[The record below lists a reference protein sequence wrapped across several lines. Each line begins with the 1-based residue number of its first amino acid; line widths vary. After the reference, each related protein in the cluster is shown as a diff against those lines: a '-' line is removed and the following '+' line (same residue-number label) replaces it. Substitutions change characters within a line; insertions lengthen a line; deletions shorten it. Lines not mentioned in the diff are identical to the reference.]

1 MTEIN
6 GKGIY
11 NGVAMGKLYFCEKP
25 ESSVKRKHIKDTKKE
40 EERIFSAIEKAG
52 AELDELYSKALPEV
66 GEANAEIFKI
76 HQMMLEDPDYIDSI
90 KNIINS
96 QKVNAEYAVAKTSEI
111 FYQTFSSME
120 DEYMKARSS
129 DVRDISNR
137 LITILE
143 GTKIKKEKFS
153 EPYII
158 AADDLTPSETVQL
171 DKEKLLGIVTF
182 GGSPTSHTAI
192 LARTMNIPA
201 IIGTGKIDLR
211 YDGETAV
218 LDGSSGTLYITP
230 DENIINDYKK
240 RKKADEEQN
249 RLLEKLKGQ
258 KNITK
263 SGREIMLYA
272 NIGRPEDTANV
283 IYNDAGGIGL
293 FRSEFLYLESETYP
307 SEDKQFAAYKS
318 VLEKMGSKRVII
330 RTLDIGADK
339 KTDYFNLPSEENPA
353 MGFRAIRICLKNKDL
368 FKTQLRA
375 LLRASVYGRLAIMFP
390 MITSKEEIIKIKEI
404 LTEVKN
410 DLEKDGIEY
419 KKDVETGIMIETPA
433 AAVISDI
440 LAPEVDFFS
449 IGTND
454 LIQYTL
460 AADRQNAFIE
470 SYYNSHHEAVFRLI
484 RLTAENAHKNG
495 IWVGICGELAS
506 DQTLTED
513 FIKWGID
520 ELSVAPGYILKMR
533 EKILK
538 IE

>member
-211 YDGETAV
+211 YDGESAV

>member
-484 RLTAENAHKNG
+484 RLIAENAHKNG

>member
-11 NGVAMGKLYFCEKP
+11 NGVAMGRLYFCEKP
-25 ESSVKRKHIKDTKKE
+25 ESSVKRKHIEDTAE
-40 EERIFSAIEKAG
+40 EERRIFSAAEKAKT
-52 AELDELYSKALPEV
+52 ELDELYSKALPEV

-137 LITILE
+137 LISILE
-143 GTKIKKEKFS
+143 GAKIKKEKFS

-201 IIGTGKIDLR
+201 IIGTGEIDLR
-211 YDGETAV
+211 YDSETAV

-390 MITSKEEIIKIKEI
+390 MITSKEEIIRIKEL

-454 LIQYTL
+454 LVQYTL
-460 AADRQNAFIE
+460 AADRQNSFIE
-470 SYYNSHHEAVFRLI
+470 SYYNPHHEAVFRLI

-533 EKILK
+533 EKILS

>member
-211 YDGETAV
+211 YDGESAV

-484 RLTAENAHKNG
+484 RFTAENAHKNG

-533 EKILK
+533 EKILQ

>member
-230 DENIINDYKK
+230 GENIINDYKK

>member
-11 NGVAMGKLYFCEKP
+11 NGIAMGKLYFCEKP

>member
-11 NGVAMGKLYFCEKP
+11 NGVAMGRLYFCEKP

-143 GTKIKKEKFS
+143 GAKIKKEKFS

-171 DKEKLLGIVTF
+171 DKENLLGIVTF

-201 IIGTGKIDLR
+201 IIGAGEIDLR

-293 FRSEFLYLESETYP
+293 FRSEFLYLEGETYP

-454 LIQYTL
+454 LVQYTL
-460 AADRQNAFIE
+460 AADRQNGFIE
-470 SYYNSHHEAVFRLI
+470 SYYNPHHEAVFRLI

-533 EKILK
+533 EKILS

>member
-230 DENIINDYKK
+230 GENIINDYKK

-484 RLTAENAHKNG
+484 RHTAENAHKNG

>member
-484 RLTAENAHKNG
+484 RHTAENAHKNG